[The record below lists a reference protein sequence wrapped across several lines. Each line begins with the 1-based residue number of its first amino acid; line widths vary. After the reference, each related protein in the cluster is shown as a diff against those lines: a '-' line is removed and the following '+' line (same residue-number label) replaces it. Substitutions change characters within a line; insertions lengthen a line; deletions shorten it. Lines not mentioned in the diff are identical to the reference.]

1 MNSQLKLVVVLALA
15 TACALAVFYSSALA
29 TPKSRALPEPAPAP
43 RSHDTPPATTPAT
56 TPVLTAEPTPP
67 AGGAAG
73 EVSTLAGGVGG
84 GKLRLPPET
93 TGSQTS
99 GQLQPPSPTHAATPS
114 PGAVS
119 MDMPSLPDVP
129 QLPDVRHWATP
140 LADLT
145 AARLDERDADLI
157 MHAATG
163 EAASLIR
170 YVRTARTSAV
180 AA

>member
-1 MNSQLKLVVVLALA
+1 
-15 TACALAVFYSSALA
+15 
-29 TPKSRALPEPAPAP
+29 
-43 RSHDTPPATTPAT
+43 
-56 TPVLTAEPTPP
+56 
-67 AGGAAG
+67 
-73 EVSTLAGGVGG
+73 
-84 GKLRLPPET
+84 
-93 TGSQTS
+93 
-99 GQLQPPSPTHAATPS
+99 
-114 PGAVS
+114 